1 MEMRLRSSLCV
12 FSLSDAPIIRRPI
25 SITASIGMKTST
37 KKIHCQ
43 HEYPDNE
50 WKCGKCGYEIMPDLI
65 GKIAETGTGR
75 ILSTTV

>member
-1 MEMRLRSSLCV
+1 
-12 FSLSDAPIIRRPI
+12 
-25 SITASIGMKTST
+25 MKTSS

-50 WKCGKCGYEIMPDLI
+50 WKCGKCGYEILPDLI